1 MVEKMQSFNF
11 TKISLSLQKCNRQ
24 LQENSII
31 LSRYPSYK
39 APMDPNMPVYQ
50 NKLTNKLYWFTV
62 LSIALLGLISVAIRL
77 SLDYSNLQTE
87 LRRFSKTA
95 SENSSV
101 LAHYLKEKQYDEL
114 DNYLGAIIQQSGISY
129 LRVTD
134 LRGKNFEKGLQA
146 FNTEYEYTFPLH
158 TEDGSLVIGEL
169 VVQLDSTNYMQ
180 LLVKQGLSYLFW
192 GALYLLLIFILFH
205 YLLRNLLERH
215 IEKVIHHLQNLDKTS
230 EPLCLDRKRENDEL
244 DLLCDEINRFTKE
257 IHRTYNL
264 LEQQKASLEVQVLER
279 TKELS
284 DKNASLE
291 NAVTKIKRMQSTL
304 VAHEKLA
311 SLGTL
316 VASIAHEIRN
326 PLNFVMNFSE
336 LLEESDEIE
345 DIREISRVIQKHSQ
359 RIDQIV
365 RSMQILIGENNE
377 ALEIASIPFIIQKS
391 YHQALSM
398 RMISD
403 RFTPPKV
410 TFKIHEHAKVP
421 VFQESLARA
430 LTNII
435 DNSMYALDKKQ
446 RSEPSFR
453 PEIIISTKK
462 NEDSILI
469 AVTDN
474 GTGIPSL
481 LGDKVFDPFLTT
493 KSTGEGSGLGL
504 TVAYNVVQKH
514 GGTIEYSSEFGKWTE
529 FTLELPIID
538 SWEMQ

>member
-1 MVEKMQSFNF
+1 
-11 TKISLSLQKCNRQ
+11 
-24 LQENSII
+24 
-31 LSRYPSYK
+31 
-39 APMDPNMPVYQ
+39 MDPNMPVYQ